1 MGIPEILTII
11 VYNSNNAALQ
21 FSKFGTSV
29 HLNQINFKIFIFLEF
44 LKFRKNYT
52 YMCNIQVFQ
61 KRCNGINTI
70 FSFQL
75 SFNFTYQVILYVNF
89 YHFGQFPVLK
99 DDFSAC
105 VLVISPTNSSYV
117 LRLPFGNNSS
127 VTPIWSLHFDLRT
140 SDAFL
145 EQEAR
150 VRKLNCSRFLK
161 SININN
167 AINNAI
173 KSNSLKKFVNG
184 LKIIFRNYILY
195 IHLVIFKKKQIKRK
209 KHCLSLLE
217 MHLKKNPINS
227 MFYRFLFK
235 DEQRVVSKM

>member
-1 MGIPEILTII
+1 M
-11 VYNSNNAALQ
+11 
-21 FSKFGTSV
+21 
-29 HLNQINFKIFIFLEF
+29 
-44 LKFRKNYT
+44 
-52 YMCNIQVFQ
+52 
-61 KRCNGINTI
+61 
-70 FSFQL
+70 
-75 SFNFTYQVILYVNF
+75 
-89 YHFGQFPVLK
+89 LK

-184 LKIIFRNYILY
+184 LKKSLEIIYYIFISWYL
-195 IHLVIFKKKQIKRK
+195 KKKQIKRK

>member
-52 YMCNIQVFQ
+52 YMCNIKVFQ

-70 FSFQL
+70 FYFNL
-75 SFNFTYQVILYVNF
+75 GLTLHNFTYQVILYVNF

-167 AINNAI
+167 AINYAI

-195 IHLVIFKKKQIKRK
+195 IHLVIFKKNKSRERNI
-209 KHCLSLLE
+209 
-217 MHLKKNPINS
+217 
-227 MFYRFLFK
+227 
-235 DEQRVVSKM
+235 V